1 MIRTLLLEGVMV
13 DVLHAVD
20 QGVRRRVIA
29 SVFIE
34 IMALKHWGTN
44 QADQA
49 AGLQVL
55 SQIIDNDYSV

>member
-1 MIRTLLLEGVMV
+1 MLEGVMV

-20 QGVRRRVIA
+20 QGVTCRVIA

-34 IMALKHWGTN
+34 IMALKHWGTT

-55 SQIIDNDYSV
+55 SQIIDNDQSV